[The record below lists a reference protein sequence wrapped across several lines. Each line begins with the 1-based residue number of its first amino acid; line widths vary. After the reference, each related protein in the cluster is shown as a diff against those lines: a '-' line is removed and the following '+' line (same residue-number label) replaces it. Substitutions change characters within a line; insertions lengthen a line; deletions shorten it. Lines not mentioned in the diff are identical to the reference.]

1 MFLSDADLALF
12 RGLGECLVILGL
24 VGAVSVFFSSQD
36 RRMQERTLSMLFTLM
51 ASGGVAILWRADNLE
66 NVNRDLSLAQQ
77 AALSKTI
84 SQFSTVK
91 FRVLTSR
98 GNSEAHSL
106 ALKIVEAVEAGSGT
120 MLPFY
125 DELVSLPK
133 GVVIFFNPKD
143 ADLGRKVYSAIGR
156 ELMKARIVGTIDSKA
171 DLEEGTLWIMVGEK
185 P

>member
-1 MFLSDADLALF
+1 
-12 RGLGECLVILGL
+12 
-24 VGAVSVFFSSQD
+24 
-36 RRMQERTLSMLFTLM
+36 MLFTLM

>member
-1 MFLSDADLALF
+1 
-12 RGLGECLVILGL
+12 
-24 VGAVSVFFSSQD
+24 
-36 RRMQERTLSMLFTLM
+36 MLFTLM

-66 NVNRDLSLAQQ
+66 NANRDLSPAQQ
-77 AALSKTI
+77 AALSKTV
-84 SQFSTVK
+84 SQFPTVK

-106 ALKIVEAVEAGSGT
+106 ALKIVEAVKAGSGT
-120 MLPFY
+120 MPPFY

-143 ADLGRKVYSAIGR
+143 ADLGRKVYDAIGR
-156 ELMKARIVGTIDSKA
+156 ELMKARIVGITASKA
-171 DLEEGTLWIMVGEK
+171 DLDEGTVWITVGEK